1 MQNPL
6 LFIILLIV
14 KCNAEFQFK
23 CWAESCTK
31 PNSLM
36 QNVKVNFYP
45 NPPVEGQKITGELDG
60 TIMEKVTSGRVFVK
74 AFFKNFP
81 PLKETYDF
89 CYLLS
94 YLDKMQCPLPAGD
107 VHFNYSTFLKTSS
120 ILPGNYSGTATITN
134 QMNDEVVCLK
144 GGCEITG

>member
-1 MQNPL
+1 MQSLL

-14 KCNAEFQFK
+14 ECNAEFQFK

-31 PNSLM
+31 PNSQM

-45 NPPVEGQKITGELDG
+45 NPPVVGQTITAELSG
-60 TIMEKVTSGRVFVK
+60 TIMEKVTSGRVYAKV
-74 AFFKNFP
+74 FFNNFP

-94 YLDKMQCPLPAGD
+94 YLDKRKCPLPAGD
-107 VHFNYSTFLKTSS
+107 VHFKYSTLLKNSV
-120 ILPGNYSGTATITN
+120 LPGNYSGTATITD

>member
-60 TIMEKVTSGRVFVK
+60 TI
-74 AFFKNFP
+74 N
-81 PLKETYDF
+81 
-89 CYLLS
+89 
-94 YLDKMQCPLPAGD
+94 KMQCPLPAGD